1 MARNEDPKPGRW
13 ILPIVIIGMIGFTY
27 FFVQTLEASDTTTS
41 TTVSSTPTTVPDAS
55 ATTAPGTTATSSTVL
70 SGGPDAYIED
80 VTTKQ
85 TEADALAVDLTKAN
99 EDWENRATTG
109 VGFTE
114 TEQAFTEVLE
124 ATQDFAGSVRSMA
137 GPPAGSTEAATQHA
151 NMVAAAG
158 EMEAAAVA
166 ALDGLRAPDDGSLRR
181 AAVDDFLAAVDQ
193 FVAAGDAA
201 IGALEG

>member
-27 FFVQTLEASDTTTS
+27 FFVQTLEASDTTTT
-41 TTVSSTPTTVPDAS
+41 TTVSTASTTVPDAS
-55 ATTAPGTTATSSTVL
+55 SSTAPGTTVTSSAPAE
-70 SGGPDAYIED
+70 GADAYIEE
-80 VTTKQ
+80 VTTRQ
-85 TEADALAVDLTKAN
+85 TEADTLAVDLTKAN

-124 ATQDFAGSVRSMA
+124 AAQAFAGSVRSMA

-151 NMVAAAG
+151 NLVAAAG

-201 IGALEG
+201 IGAVES